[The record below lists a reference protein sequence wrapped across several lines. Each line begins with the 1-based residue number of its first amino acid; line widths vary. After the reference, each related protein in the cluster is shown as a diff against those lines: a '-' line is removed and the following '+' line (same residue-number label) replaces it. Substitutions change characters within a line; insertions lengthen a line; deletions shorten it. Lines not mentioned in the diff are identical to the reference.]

1 MTITVNG
8 KTVHTDALSLHALI
22 PDHACRVVIL
32 NGFQTGDDLPVTDG
46 DCVTVIE
53 KGVFPPPDV
62 LEAMMAARHSPGV
75 FQKVKHARVAI
86 AGLGGLGS
94 HIAFALARTGVGH
107 LHLVDFDTVEPS
119 NLNRQCYRIRDL
131 GKPKTQALA
140 EQLADVNP
148 YLTITTDCVR
158 VSADNAAA
166 LFADDP
172 FVCEAFDAPDAKATL
187 IDAVL
192 SRCPNSI
199 VVAASGMAGYDSCN
213 DIRTRRITD
222 RLYLCGD
229 GQTAARPGYGLM
241 APRVSVCAGHQANM
255 ILRLILGLD
264 MP

>member
-8 KTVHTDALSLHALI
+8 KTVHTDTRSLHALI

-32 NGFQTGDDLPVTDG
+32 NGFQTGDDLPLTDG

-75 FQKVKHARVAI
+75 FQKVKQARVAI

-131 GKPKTQALA
+131 GKSKTQALA

-158 VSADNAAA
+158 VTADNAAA

-172 FVCEAFDAPDAKATL
+172 LVCEAFDAPDAKSTL

-192 SRCPNSI
+192 SHCPNSVI
-199 VVAASGMAGYDSCN
+199 VAASGMAGYDSCN